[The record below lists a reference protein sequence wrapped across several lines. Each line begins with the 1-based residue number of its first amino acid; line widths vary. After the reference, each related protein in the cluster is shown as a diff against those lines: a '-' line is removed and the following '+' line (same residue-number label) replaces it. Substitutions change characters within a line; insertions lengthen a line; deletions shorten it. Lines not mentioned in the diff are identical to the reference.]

1 MKKLLK
7 TLLAFACAA
16 TLTVPVFAAACD
28 GDTGLGTGSGTGNGS
43 GGGQQEQIEHVDYVS
58 QLELDF
64 DSNTKKQEV
73 TPRLH
78 VDGDTTHF
86 DVVSNSKI
94 KGCNNS
100 SDFYADDIPTKG
112 YAKARYLAVN
122 TPEST
127 GQIEEWGK
135 AASKFTK
142 EKIYTATSWI
152 IESND
157 ENWNIDSTGERFLLW
172 VWYLPEGE
180 TKYRNL
186 NIEIL
191 QNGYAWASG
200 IPETR
205 YADIAQKAINQ
216 AQAEKLVVF
225 SGEKDPDYH
234 YGGPINVDLKELR
247 FNTEAYEGKKIR
259 VEGLVVANFN
269 QSAYIEDV
277 FYDIEGYE
285 GEGIRIGMP
294 VYYSYIKGKVVD
306 ILSTGNYVSVVGVVQ
321 WYDNGGYYQITDI
334 KAYDRYKPVA
344 NCEVIEEAKG
354 LDDAYTEIDPA
365 QFVSNEEN
373 IGVQFIKKDEN
384 GDDKIETVYKNF
396 RETILGTSV
405 TVSELFVNEVY
416 TTTNEASSSK
426 GAMTLTCSAPDGTTI
441 RIRTE
446 VLKDAEGN
454 LITSEAYLNK
464 TITVKGIVE
473 LFQGDYQIKCHR
485 ANYITVWDEATE

>member
-7 TLLAFACAA
+7 TLLALTCAA
-16 TLTVPVFAAACD
+16 FLTVPVFATACD
-28 GDTGLGTGSGTGNGS
+28 GADDPDKGKGPQ
-43 GGGQQEQIEHVDYVS
+43 GQEEQDPPIEHVDYVS

-64 DSNTKKQEV
+64 KSNTKKQEV

-86 DVVSNSKI
+86 NVKDDSQI
-94 KGCNNS
+94 EGCNNS
-100 SDFYADDIPTKG
+100 SDFKEQDSPTKG
-112 YAKARYLAVN
+112 YAKARYLGIN

-142 EKIYTATSWI
+142 EKIYSATSWI

-157 ENWNIDSTGERFLLW
+157 ENWNIDSTGERYLLW
-172 VWYLPEGE
+172 VWYLPEGA

-191 QNGYAWASG
+191 QNGYAWGSG
-200 IPETR
+200 ISDTR
-205 YADIAQKAINQ
+205 YAEVAQKALAQ

-247 FNTEAYEGKKIR
+247 FNTEAYEGKKVR

-277 FYDIEGYE
+277 FYDVEGYE

-294 VYYSYIKGKVVD
+294 VYYSYIKGKVVEN
-306 ILSTGNYVSVVGVVQ
+306 LSTGNYVSVVGVVQ
-321 WYDNGGYYQITDI
+321 WYENGGYYQITDI
-334 KAYDRYKPVA
+334 KPYDRYKPVE
-344 NCEVIEEAKG
+344 NCEVIEEGKG
-354 LDDAYTEIDPA
+354 LTDAYNEIDPA
-365 QFVSNEEN
+365 QFVSDEEN
-373 IGVQFIKKDEN
+373 IGVQFIKQDEDGN
-384 GDDKIETVYKNF
+384 DYIDTVYKTF
-396 RETILGTSV
+396 REALLGTSV
-405 TVSELFVNEVY
+405 SLSNLYVQNVY

-426 GAMTLTCSAPDGTTI
+426 GAMTLTCTAPDGTTI
-441 RIRTE
+441 TIRTE
-446 VLKDAEGN
+446 VLKDADGN
-454 LITSEAYLNK
+454 LITSSAYLHK
-464 TITVKGIVE
+464 TIDVKGIVE
-473 LFQGDYQIKCHR
+473 LFQGSYQIKCHR
-485 ANYITVWDEATE
+485 ANYITVLDEVNE